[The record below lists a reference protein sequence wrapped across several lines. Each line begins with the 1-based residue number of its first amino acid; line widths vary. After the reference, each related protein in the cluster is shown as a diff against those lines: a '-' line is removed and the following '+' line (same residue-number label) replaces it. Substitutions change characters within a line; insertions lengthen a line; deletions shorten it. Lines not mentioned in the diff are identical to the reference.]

1 MAKKSKMKTKSKP
14 TIKEQYMKEYLDF
27 YKRLGR
33 IEARGYKLPDRFRP
47 SIPKNIGG
55 RELERIKNKNN
66 LDYIYDK
73 ATFYDVESDRL
84 VSGRKGREIERS
96 RAGKKGARTRKE
108 RKQEAER
115 PFFTDAVLREVENI
129 VENATPTYANPYG
142 KPMLQNLL
150 YEQIAEQGREAV
162 AQKMNSAESWVKE
175 STRIVVQD
183 SNQYN
188 IESNFNAILVLLTNR
203 ALSPREMHE
212 AYAFYVD
219 EGWN

>member
-1 MAKKSKMKTKSKP
+1 MVKKSKTKS
-14 TIKEQYMKEYLDF
+14 TLKEQYMKEYKQF
-27 YKRLGR
+27 YKRLNK
-33 IEARGYKLPDRFRP
+33 IESRGYTLPDRFRP
-47 SIPKNIGG
+47 SIPKKIGT
-55 RELERIKNKNN
+55 RELERIKAKNN

-73 ATFYDVESDRL
+73 ATYYDIESDRI

-96 RAGKKGARTRKE
+96 RVGKKGARTRKE

-129 VENATPTYANPYG
+129 VENVTPTYANPHG

-150 YEQIAEQGREAV
+150 YEQIAEQGREVV

-175 STRIVVQD
+175 SARIVVQD

-188 IESNFNAILVLLTNR
+188 VETNFNAILVLLTNR